1 MARTPT
7 GELPKRE
14 HASRLLNSRPLGS
27 FPILDFFSFPS
38 FLSFFID
45 YFFLY
50 FSDIFIASTL
60 TNAIC
65 LFWRPS
71 VVSRFWEALPS
82 IHSEDLAF
90 SGPRCLVSRRAV
102 GSAEFASSCEPST
115 TLRDRPPAYLQT
127 TSMCRAHL
135 LKQPG
140 ATNFYSEM
148 DERER
153 EREPTSIRLITPP
166 WGIESSVHG
175 AARKGRV
182 EEGGDIWKEHR
193 IETALMVSDDDRLSS
208 EMNCY
213 NILICLVWR
222 SSVSDWPL
230 APGGY
235 RLVATVTNPVPLIM
249 VSLCGSRRG
258 RCGNVTRIASSR
270 IFVSRIPYLSCGRS
284 WDVCGTSP
292 RFSFLFLFS
301 TAFRFEPTW
310 TIFVV
315 VPRFA
320 TTGWRREPMNTSSSW
335 TCAALSWRLFVSER
349 KKCLVDAALLSR
361 SPTWWN
367 AFLWCLPIKN
377 YEPMIGVDMNQRK
390 ASS

>member
-182 EEGGDIWKEHR
+182 EEGGGI
-193 IETALMVSDDDRLSS
+193 S
-208 EMNCY
+208 EK
-213 NILICLVWR
+213 NIV
-222 SSVSDWPL
+222 
-230 APGGY
+230 
-235 RLVATVTNPVPLIM
+235 
-249 VSLCGSRRG
+249 
-258 RCGNVTRIASSR
+258 
-270 IFVSRIPYLSCGRS
+270 
-284 WDVCGTSP
+284 
-292 RFSFLFLFS
+292 
-301 TAFRFEPTW
+301 
-310 TIFVV
+310 
-315 VPRFA
+315 
-320 TTGWRREPMNTSSSW
+320 
-335 TCAALSWRLFVSER
+335 
-349 KKCLVDAALLSR
+349 
-361 SPTWWN
+361 
-367 AFLWCLPIKN
+367 
-377 YEPMIGVDMNQRK
+377 
-390 ASS
+390 